1 MKCDFNK
8 KGCIVLWTSVIAVI
22 IAFVL
27 TLNILSWTVFDALF
41 TRVFKST
48 GAGISNT
55 NTSLDLAYH
64 KSDYNN
70 TQDLQAA
77 QKNLVSQI
85 SEEGI
90 VLLQNDDLLPLSKN
104 EKLNFFSHSSVDFVY
119 GGTGSGTADTA
130 KCVTLKQAFET
141 EGYTV
146 NTDLWNF
153 YLNGA
158 GSSYKRGEGSIGYGD
173 RGEDWAINECPVS
186 VIKNQSGLEA
196 TLNGIAVFVIS
207 RTGGEGRDLARG
219 MYSYTD
225 IEEDKAKHY
234 LEPDSVE
241 LGVIEYLNQKFD
253 KIIILVNTNNAFEL
267 GWVKNYS
274 NIKAVLSVPGPGLTG
289 LTALADIF
297 SGDITPSGRL
307 VDTLVADNFSAP
319 AMQNMGD
326 FQFTN
331 GGNETSYYYVMYA
344 EGIYVGYKY
353 YETRYEDVMLGQG
366 NADSATGAY
375 ASDGNWNY
383 DEEVIY
389 PFGYGKSYTTFE
401 WSDFNVTPPD
411 ESGNITVSLTVKNTG
426 NVYSGKDIVQIYFQ
440 SPYTDYDKRNGI
452 EKSAV
457 NLCAY
462 VKTNLLAPNGGEQK
476 VNATF
481 NISAMKAYDANE
493 AKTYIM
499 DEGTYYITAASD
511 AHEATKNILQK
522 KGSDVG
528 GNVEFVG
535 EYIQNGLDIT
545 SYSVDKQS
553 ITNRFEHAEF
563 EGKITKTIHLTRS
576 DWQNSYP
583 QTYYDKLGTTSSFGE
598 RANDGNNG
606 RQYTLEIS
614 LERLNSLKSTDSLSP
629 VKDSDLKRPTL
640 NAEKQTELIL
650 LRGKSFDDKNW
661 DKLLSQLT
669 ETNLG
674 KLIAASGYETPTM
687 NSVSKPRA
695 VDLDGPAG
703 LNNLSG
709 HESIGM
715 TYPCE
720 LLIACT
726 WNQAIAEEM
735 GKFVAEDG
743 LWATSLGSDR
753 LVNGWYAPAVNIHRT
768 PFAGR
773 NFEYYSEDGYL
784 SGTMGSAA
792 LKGAASK
799 GMYSFVK
806 HFALNDQEN
815 HRSKKNNGLATYAN
829 EQTIR
834 EIYLLPFEM
843 CVKSGTHMIDYY
855 EIDEN
860 GTVVS
865 AKADVPVCTAI
876 MSSYNR
882 IGDIWAG
889 GNYNLLTS
897 VCRNEWGFNGF
908 ILTDYDD
915 GGYMNTAQM
924 LRAGGDAKLNQ
935 LGNYSSTIKSSSAD
949 AYYSVQ
955 AAKHILYC
963 VVNSNAMNN
972 FWIGTEISNGF
983 AYYNLI
989 LIAIDLVALVGIVV
1003 IAIHVLKKCGVIKI
1017 TKVNKL

>member
-1 MKCDFNK
+1 MKYTFNK
-8 KGCIVLWTSVIAVI
+8 TMVLWISVGAVI
-22 IAFVL
+22 LAFVL
-27 TLNILSWTVFDALF
+27 TLNILSLTVFDALF

-48 GAGISNT
+48 GSDISNT
-55 NTSLDLAYH
+55 DISLDLGYY
-64 KSDYNN
+64 KSDFEN
-70 TQDLQAA
+70 TDDLQSA
-77 QKNLVSQI
+77 QKKLVSQI

-90 VLLQNDDLLPLSKN
+90 VLLQNDGILPLAKS
-104 EKLNFFSHSSVDFVY
+104 EKINFFSHSSVDFVY
-119 GGTGSGTADTA
+119 GGTGSGTADTE
-130 KCVTLKQAFET
+130 KCVTLKQAFEN

-146 NTDLWNF
+146 NKELWDF
-153 YLNGA
+153 YLNGN
-158 GSSYKRGEGSIGYGD
+158 GSSYKRGEGAIGYGD
-173 RGEDWAINECPVS
+173 RGEDWSINECPIS
-186 VIKNQSGLEA
+186 VIKKQNGLES
-196 TLNGIAVFVIS
+196 TFDGTAVFVIS

-219 MYSYTD
+219 MYNYTD
-225 IEEDKAKHY
+225 IDEDKAKHY

-241 LGVIEYLNQKFD
+241 LGVIDYINEKFD
-253 KIIILVNTNNAFEL
+253 NVIVIINTNNAFEL

-297 SGDITPSGRL
+297 SGDVNPSGHL
-307 VDTLVADNFSAP
+307 VDTWVADNFSSP

-344 EGIYVGYKY
+344 EDIYVGYKY
-353 YETRYEDVMLGQG
+353 YETRYEDVILNSG
-366 NADSATGAY
+366 NADSIVGTY
-375 ASDGNWNY
+375 ASEKSWNY
-383 DEEVIY
+383 DEEVVY
-389 PFGYGKSYTTFE
+389 PFGYGESYTAFE
-401 WSDFNVTPPD
+401 WSDFRVDQPD
-411 ESGNITVSLTVKNTG
+411 SEGNITVSLTVKNAG
-426 NVYSGKDIVQIYFQ
+426 EVYSGKDIVQIYFQ
-440 SPYTDYDKRNGI
+440 SPYTDYDKINGI

-462 VKTNLLAPNGGEQK
+462 AKTKLLSPNEQQELC
-476 VNATF
+476 VTF
-481 NISAMKAYDANE
+481 NISSMKSYDACE

-499 DEGTYYITAASD
+499 EEGTYYITAASD
-511 AHEATKNILQK
+511 SHEAIKNILRK
-522 KGSDVG
+522 KGCDTD
-528 GNVEFVG
+528 GNAKFVG
-535 EYIQNGLDIT
+535 EYVQKSFDSS
-545 SYSVDKQS
+545 SYSVDSQLV
-553 ITNRFEHAEF
+553 TNCFDHAEF
-563 EGKITKTIHLTRS
+563 EDKITKTVHLTRN

-583 QTYYDKLGTTSSFGE
+583 KTYYDKLGSVSSFGE
-598 RANDGNNG
+598 RANDGNSG
-606 RQYTLEIS
+606 KQYMLEITS
-614 LERLNSLKSTDSLSP
+614 ERLNSLKSTDSLSP
-629 VKDSDLKRPTL
+629 IDDSTLQRPTL
-640 NAEKQTELIL
+640 NADKQLELIQ
-650 LRGKSFDDKNW
+650 LRGRGFDDENW

-674 KLIAASGYETPTM
+674 KLIAASGYETPTV
-687 NSVSKPRA
+687 NSIGKPRA

-726 WNQAIAEEM
+726 WNQDIAEEM
-735 GKFVAEDG
+735 GKYVAEDG

-768 PFAGR
+768 PFGGR
-773 NFEYYSEDGYL
+773 NFEYYSEDGFL
-784 SGTMGSAA
+784 SGTMASAA

-815 HRSKKNNGLATYAN
+815 HRSKKNNGIATYAN

-834 EIYLLPFEM
+834 EIYLVPFEM
-843 CVKSGTHMIDYY
+843 CVKSGTHTINYY
-855 EIDEN
+855 KTEEDGN
-860 GTVVS
+860 VVS
-865 AKADVPVCTAI
+865 LTSDVPVCMAI

-882 IGDIWAG
+882 IGDVWAG

-935 LGNYSSTIKSSSAD
+935 LGNYSSAIKNSAAD
-949 AYYSVQ
+949 AYYSVK

-972 FWIGTEISNGF
+972 IWIGSKVVEGF
-983 AYYNLI
+983 AYYKLI
-989 LIAIDLVALVGIVV
+989 LFAIDAIALIGEIF
-1003 IAIHVLKKCGVIKI
+1003 IALHILKKFGVLKSKDER
-1017 TKVNKL
+1017 